1 MGSKPNDSPDDTRG
15 IGAAALL
22 RADMPSKHGISG
34 SLHIREI
41 VDMLLKSYEEIEET
55 IKIDSVYQ
63 LNRSLLIEIIEK
75 LRRLI
80 FPGYFVR
87 KFVTKSFVEYQTG
100 SLVEEIFF
108 DLTKQIAISLC
119 HRKDGSPCHDAA
131 LEKAEEL
138 VRTFL
143 SKLPEIREYL
153 AMDVDAAF
161 DGDPAAYSKDE
172 IISSYPG
179 VYAIMVY
186 RLAHELYLLD
196 IPLIP
201 RIMTEY
207 AHNITGID
215 IHPGAT
221 IGRHFFIDHGTGIV
235 IGETTVIGNNVKVY
249 QGVTLGGLSTR
260 GGQTLRGIKRHPT
273 IEDDVTIYS
282 GASILGGNTVI
293 GRGVVIGSNAFVTK
307 SVPEMTRV
315 SVKNPELQIHTSE
328 SKTPDYSELDQ
339 NEFWDWVI

>member
-1 MGSKPNDSPDDTRG
+1 MVKKPNDPAEAAVLRIDMA
-15 IGAAALL
+15 IKHGAA
-22 RADMPSKHGISG
+22 G
-34 SLHIREI
+34 SAHIKEI
-41 VDMLLKSYEEIEET
+41 VDMLLKSYQEIEDT

-80 FPGYFVR
+80 FPGYFV
-87 KFVTKSFVEYQTG
+87 KKYIAKSFVEYHTG
-100 SLVEEIFF
+100 ELVEEIFF
-108 DLTKQIAISLC
+108 DMTKQIAIALC
-119 HRKDGSPCHDAA
+119 HRKDSSPCHDEA
-131 LEKAEEL
+131 LEKSEEL
-138 VRTFL
+138 VHVFL
-143 SKLPEIREYL
+143 SKLPKIREYL

-161 DGDPAAYSKDE
+161 NGDPAAYSKDE

-186 RLAHELYLLD
+186 RMAHELYLLD

-215 IHPGAT
+215 IHPGAV

-260 GGQTLRGIKRHPT
+260 GGQTLRGVKRHPT

-307 SVPEMTRV
+307 SVPEKTRV
-315 SVKNPELQIHTSE
+315 SVKNPELQIHANE
-328 SKTPDYSELDQ
+328 SKNSAHQELEQ

>member
-1 MGSKPNDSPDDTRG
+1 MDKRENIVLT
-15 IGAAALL
+15 AAAA
-22 RADMPSKHGISG
+22 RADMPPARGIPG
-34 SLHIREI
+34 SPRIKKL
-41 VDMLLKSYEEIEET
+41 VDTLIKSYAEIEDT

-80 FPGYFVR
+80 FPGYFV
-87 KFVTKSFVEYQTG
+87 KKYITKSFIVYQTG
-100 SLVEEIFF
+100 ELVEEIFF
-108 DLTKQIAISLC
+108 DLTKQIAIALC
-119 HRKDGSPCHDAA
+119 HRKDGSPCHDEA
-131 LEKAEEL
+131 LGQSEEL
-138 VRTFL
+138 VYEFL
-143 SKLPEIREYL
+143 SILPKIRKYM

-161 DGDPAAYSKDE
+161 DGDPAAYSRDE

-179 VYAIMVY
+179 IYAIMIY
-186 RLAHELYLLD
+186 RLAHELYLLNV
-196 IPLIP
+196 PLIP

-207 AHNITGID
+207 AHNTTGID
-215 IHPGAT
+215 IHPGAV
-221 IGRHFFIDHGTGIV
+221 IGNHFFIDHGTGIV

-260 GGQTLRGIKRHPT
+260 GGQALRGQKRHPT

-282 GASILGGNTVI
+282 GASILGGTTVI

-307 SVPEMTRV
+307 SVPERTRV
-315 SVKNPELQIHTSE
+315 SVKNPELQIHVSE
-328 SKTPDYSELDQ
+328 ANQIEHHELDQ